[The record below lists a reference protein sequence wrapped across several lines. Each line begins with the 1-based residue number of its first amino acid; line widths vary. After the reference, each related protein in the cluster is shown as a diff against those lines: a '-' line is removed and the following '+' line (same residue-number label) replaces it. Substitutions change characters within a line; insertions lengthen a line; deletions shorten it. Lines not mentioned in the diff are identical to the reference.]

1 MRLPDDL
8 SIRDATLD
16 DMPAIGELR
25 LAVGWTVHEWAL
37 RIVIGVGHARC
48 VVAVDSDELLAGV
61 GSGIAYGP
69 LGFIGNMVVAETQR
83 RRGVGSAILGE
94 VIGFLDE
101 AGCRRLELNAT
112 ADGRKLYERHGFE
125 TLGTSATARIPRT
138 LATSR
143 DRGVSV
149 RRATGDDL
157 DQLVAFDAP
166 RFGGDRRPLLSV
178 LLGDPDS
185 QSIVAQRDGDL
196 VGYACLRLDVP
207 RVGPLLAD
215 DPAVAEALLREA
227 FDRAPDVDML
237 RLNLPPGNRAGSEWL
252 RGLGVEIEPWDGRMG
267 RGRSIPRR
275 DDTVYGMSIGAL
287 G

>member
-16 DMPAIGELR
+16 DVPAIGELR

-37 RIVIGVGHARC
+37 RIVIGVAHARC
-48 VVAVDSDELLAGV
+48 VVAIDTDGRLAGV

-69 LGFIGNMVVAETQR
+69 LGFIGNMVVAEKHR
-83 RRGVGSAILGE
+83 RRGVGSAILGAG
-94 VIGFLDE
+94 IGFLDE

-112 ADGRKLYERHGFE
+112 SDGRPLYERHGFE

-138 LATSR
+138 ATTSR
-143 DRGVSV
+143 DRGVPV

-157 DQLVAFDAP
+157 DHLVAFDAA
-166 RFGGDRRPLLSV
+166 RFGGDRRPLLAV
-178 LLGDPDS
+178 LLADPRS
-185 QSIVAQRDGDL
+185 ESIVAERDGVL
-196 VGYACLRLDVP
+196 AGYACLRLDVP

-215 DPAVAEALLREA
+215 DPTVAEALLHES
-227 FDRAPDVDML
+227 FDRAPNVDEL

-267 RGRSIPRR
+267 RGPSIPRR
-275 DDTVYGMSIGAL
+275 DDTVYGMAVGAL